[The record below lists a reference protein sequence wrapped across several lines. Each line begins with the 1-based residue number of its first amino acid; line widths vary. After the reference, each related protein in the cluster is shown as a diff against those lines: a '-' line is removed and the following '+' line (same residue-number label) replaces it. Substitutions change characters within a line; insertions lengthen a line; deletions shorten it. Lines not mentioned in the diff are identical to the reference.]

1 MPGSDIALLPPP
13 PPSTLHCQPLRQTR
27 ARCETRVHAIH
38 AGPHPFP
45 ALARDP
51 AGGEG
56 RSISCREFAAG
67 FSSLL
72 QLSSAWRRGAQSPAA
87 EPTEERELRYTHA
100 LPGGADPGDT
110 LGRGRERGRPGPEW
124 RWGSPAAGGGR
135 TSHQPSVCSSAF
147 SPRRHHLAQ
156 VGTSSFPWLL
166 CVGERAEVRGR
177 RLVSGRGWQISLT
190 PDIPYCSQFRL
201 ANPVI
206 GFVLPVTLFR
216 RLEGRGNA
224 DGPQERLESD
234 KDREAGLESRSP
246 SGPGAGRAVGRRRR
260 RGRRRDALCLAGPP
274 EGHRAKDTR
283 PPAPRAPRPKRR
295 QSPSPAG

>member
-45 ALARDP
+45 VLARDP

-72 QLSSAWRRGAQSPAA
+72 QFSSAWRCGAQSPAA
-87 EPTEERELRYTHA
+87 EPTEERELRHTHA

-124 RWGSPAAGGGR
+124 RWGSPALGGGR
-135 TSHQPSVCSSAF
+135 TSRQPSVCSSPF

-156 VGTSSFPWLL
+156 VGKPSFPWLL

-177 RLVSGRGWQISLT
+177 RLASGRGWPMSLT
-190 PDIPYCSQFRL
+190 PDLSYCSQFRL

-206 GFVLPVTLFR
+206 CFVLPVTFCS
-216 RLEGRGNA
+216 EGWRGGETPT
-224 DGPQERLESD
+224 GP
-234 KDREAGLESRSP
+234 
-246 SGPGAGRAVGRRRR
+246 
-260 RGRRRDALCLAGPP
+260 RRDWKATRIGRP
-274 EGHRAKDTR
+274 GWRAS
-283 PPAPRAPRPKRR
+283 PRAAPGLGARLGGVAAVAA
-295 QSPSPAG
+295 AGMRSA